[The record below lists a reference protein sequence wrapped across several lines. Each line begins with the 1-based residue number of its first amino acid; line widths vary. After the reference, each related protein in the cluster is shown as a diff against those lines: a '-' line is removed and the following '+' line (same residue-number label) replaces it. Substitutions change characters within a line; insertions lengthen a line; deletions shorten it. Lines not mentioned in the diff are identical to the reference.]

1 MSATLANVSLD
12 DKYTL
17 ESGRVYLSGIQA
29 LVRLP
34 LDQVRRDRAAGLN
47 TGGFVSGYRGSPVG
61 TYDDALWAAQDHLA
75 RHNVRFQS
83 GLNED
88 LAATAVWGSQQVSLY
103 PSAQVDGVC
112 GIWYGKGPGVDR
124 SMDVFKHANAAGSAR
139 HGGVLVVAG
148 DDHAAQSSTL
158 PHQSDPLLAGAMMPI
173 LSPSNVQDY
182 LDLGLLGF
190 ALSRFSGCWVGF
202 KAIAETIESSA
213 SVNVDP
219 SRVQIVIPAF
229 DMPTGGLNIR
239 WPDPGIEA
247 EKRLHGPKMA
257 AVAAFA
263 RANALDRTVL
273 DAPDARF
280 GIAASGKAYLDA
292 RQALIDL
299 GIDPARA
306 AALGIRV
313 RKIGLTWPL
322 EETGA
327 RTFARGLS
335 DVLVV
340 EEKAAFVEAQ
350 LVRILYH
357 ARPGDRPSVVG
368 KRDESGTVLLRSE
381 GDLSPLMVARA
392 IVARLERLG
401 LADDAM
407 RARLARLEHCEQAP
421 AALVLPGAQ
430 RSPFFC
436 SGCPHNTS
444 TNVPE
449 GSRAMAGIG
458 CHIMVMWQPARRTAT
473 FTQMGG
479 EGTPW
484 IGQAPFVSDR
494 HVFQNL
500 GDGTYAHSGLLAIR
514 AAAAAGVNITY
525 KLLYNDAVAMTGGQ
539 PAEGGFTVPQ
549 IARQIAAEG
558 ARRIAIVSDEPEK
571 YAGVRDLPEGTTV
584 HHRRALDT
592 VQRTMREVPGLSLI
606 IYEQTCAAEKRR
618 RRKRGT
624 FPDPDRRLFIN
635 EAVCEGCGDCSVKS
649 NCVSVKAVQTE
660 FGRKRMIDQSSCNKD
675 FSCVEGFCPSF
686 VSVAGGTPRRA
697 DRTRVAALA
706 LTRPALPDPVAPVL
720 DGPYS
725 ILITGIGGTGVLT
738 VGALLGMAAH
748 LEGKGCS
755 VLDNTGAAQKNGA
768 VTSHVRLVSAPDG
781 LVPQRI
787 STGNADLVLGCDMVV
802 AASAPVLATV
812 DAGRTRA
819 VINTTVQPTS
829 ASVIDPDVDLAV
841 APMAQALREAI
852 GDAHTDFVD
861 GTGLATA
868 LMGDSIATNLFMVG
882 YAYQKGL
889 LPLGLASIE
898 RAIELNGVAV
908 DASRSTFTWGRL
920 AAHDPAYVDA
930 AAQRTPRIEIDAVAE
945 PAGPHPASESGFPA
959 LVERLQ
965 QALTDYQDARYATRF
980 RALVDRALAAEQRVA
995 PGSVALAEAVARGFH
1010 KLMAYKDEYE
1020 VARLYTDGRFEARLR
1035 DAFEGDL
1042 RLTFHLAPPILAK
1055 TDPASGQPVK
1065 RDFGPWILPVLR
1077 MLARLRRLRGTPFDP
1092 FGRTEERR
1100 TERRLIDDYERTI
1113 DELLGTLD
1121 IGRLPVA
1128 VQLARLPDRIRGYG
1142 HVKAKQLEQAMRD
1155 REELLR
1161 RFREIK

>member
-368 KRDESGTVLLRSE
+368 KRDESGTVLLRSAS
-381 GDLSPLMVARA
+381 SP
-392 IVARLERLG
+392 
-401 LADDAM
+401 
-407 RARLARLEHCEQAP
+407 C
-421 AALVLPGAQ
+421 
-430 RSPFFC
+430 
-436 SGCPHNTS
+436 
-444 TNVPE
+444 
-449 GSRAMAGIG
+449 
-458 CHIMVMWQPARRTAT
+458 
-473 FTQMGG
+473 
-479 EGTPW
+479 
-484 IGQAPFVSDR
+484 
-494 HVFQNL
+494 
-500 GDGTYAHSGLLAIR
+500 
-514 AAAAAGVNITY
+514 
-525 KLLYNDAVAMTGGQ
+525 
-539 PAEGGFTVPQ
+539 
-549 IARQIAAEG
+549 
-558 ARRIAIVSDEPEK
+558 
-571 YAGVRDLPEGTTV
+571 
-584 HHRRALDT
+584 
-592 VQRTMREVPGLSLI
+592 
-606 IYEQTCAAEKRR
+606 
-618 RRKRGT
+618 
-624 FPDPDRRLFIN
+624 
-635 EAVCEGCGDCSVKS
+635 
-649 NCVSVKAVQTE
+649 
-660 FGRKRMIDQSSCNKD
+660 
-675 FSCVEGFCPSF
+675 
-686 VSVAGGTPRRA
+686 
-697 DRTRVAALA
+697 
-706 LTRPALPDPVAPVL
+706 
-720 DGPYS
+720 
-725 ILITGIGGTGVLT
+725 
-738 VGALLGMAAH
+738 
-748 LEGKGCS
+748 
-755 VLDNTGAAQKNGA
+755 
-768 VTSHVRLVSAPDG
+768 
-781 LVPQRI
+781 
-787 STGNADLVLGCDMVV
+787 
-802 AASAPVLATV
+802 
-812 DAGRTRA
+812 
-819 VINTTVQPTS
+819 
-829 ASVIDPDVDLAV
+829 
-841 APMAQALREAI
+841 
-852 GDAHTDFVD
+852 
-861 GTGLATA
+861 
-868 LMGDSIATNLFMVG
+868 
-882 YAYQKGL
+882 
-889 LPLGLASIE
+889 
-898 RAIELNGVAV
+898 
-908 DASRSTFTWGRL
+908 
-920 AAHDPAYVDA
+920 
-930 AAQRTPRIEIDAVAE
+930 
-945 PAGPHPASESGFPA
+945 
-959 LVERLQ
+959 
-965 QALTDYQDARYATRF
+965 
-980 RALVDRALAAEQRVA
+980 ALAAR
-995 PGSVALAEAVARGFH
+995 
-1010 KLMAYKDEYE
+1010 
-1020 VARLYTDGRFEARLR
+1020 
-1035 DAFEGDL
+1035 
-1042 RLTFHLAPPILAK
+1042 
-1055 TDPASGQPVK
+1055 
-1065 RDFGPWILPVLR
+1065 
-1077 MLARLRRLRGTPFDP
+1077 
-1092 FGRTEERR
+1092 
-1100 TERRLIDDYERTI
+1100 
-1113 DELLGTLD
+1113 
-1121 IGRLPVA
+1121 IGRMNA
-1128 VQLARLPDRIRGYG
+1128 IG
-1142 HVKAKQLEQAMRD
+1142 
-1155 REELLR
+1155 
-1161 RFREIK
+1161 